1 MAEEAEISRCWT
13 FKYPPSARERQC
25 IEIKDSNLPD
35 WQQSV
40 NYKGDSNQLE
50 IVLYKTD
57 KRQKGFFAKDFKKHW
72 NIHKLVI
79 VFIDTTVNP
88 QRIRKYLVTENYHIE
103 RIKKQRQTRRR
114 RRNYRRN

>member
-1 MAEEAEISRCWT
+1 MAEISRSWT
-13 FKYPPSARERQC
+13 FKYPPSGRETQC

-57 KRQKGFFAKDFKKHW
+57 KRKVSLQRTSKNTGT
-72 NIHKLVI
+72 
-79 VFIDTTVNP
+79 FIS
-88 QRIRKYLVTENYHIE
+88 
-103 RIKKQRQTRRR
+103 
-114 RRNYRRN
+114 